1 MNTVLA
7 TTHPLN
13 ATRLVDQVSALRS
26 TLDREGI
33 SVTDMSRA
41 GSLEMNLGTEDPEQ
55 DLTHSTGP
63 VDIVRLEG
71 PIAARPVATAEP
83 GATAFRFFLDG
94 AQKTIP
100 VCRVGLTPVVMAISA
115 TGILERDESGQPRL
129 VRQALRVQQSW
140 ITPTR
145 LNNPALSRLIDEILS
160 SGGVIE
166 DPLEYPDGQP
176 LDDYDHIAGS
186 YGQTLSLSFKLA
198 GELRARQERRL
209 IDQWRTSMI
218 HDSPESWLVVD
229 GPLRGNVPN
238 AVGLVKNLQTQQLTH
253 NEAIA
258 LFDLPQ
264 GSRTTAFRYAS
275 SDADH
280 DQDHDAGEGKTMWYM
295 RLWSPTGMD
304 ARHSLVRIEA
314 AHDVSSTAQI
324 DEISSWILAER
335 LPRATADPRW
345 PTLLYPIH
353 YLERILKRRLSELT
367 AGWPSA

>member
-7 TTHPLN
+7 TTHPLK
-13 ATRLVDQVSALRS
+13 ATRLVDQVSALRA
-26 TLDREGI
+26 TLDREGVSI
-33 SVTDMSRA
+33 TDMSRA
-41 GSLEMNLGTEDPEQ
+41 GSLEMNLGSDDPEL
-55 DLTHSTGP
+55 DLTHSEGP

-71 PIAARPVATAEP
+71 PIAARPVGTAAP
-83 GATAFRFFLDG
+83 GASAFRFFLDG

-100 VCRVGLTPVVMAISA
+100 VCRIGLTPVVMAISA
-115 TGILERDESGQPRL
+115 AGILERDDSGQPRL
-129 VRQALRVQQSW
+129 VREALRVQQSW
-140 ITPTR
+140 IAPTR
-145 LNNPALSRLIDEILS
+145 LDNTALSRLIDEILS
-160 SGGVIE
+160 SGGLIE

-176 LDDYDHIAGS
+176 LDDYDHIAGN

-198 GELRARQERRL
+198 GELRARQEKHL
-209 IDQWRTSMI
+209 INQWQSSMI
-218 HDSPESWLVVD
+218 HSGPESWIVVD

-275 SDADH
+275 AGADP
-280 DQDHDAGEGKTMWYM
+280 DHDATEGKTMWYM

-314 AHDVSSTAQI
+314 ANDVATTAQI

>member
-1 MNTVLA
+1 MTTVLA
-7 TTHPLN
+7 RTHPPK
-13 ATRLVDQVSALRS
+13 ATRLVDQVGALRA
-26 TLDREGI
+26 TLDREGVSI
-33 SVTDMSRA
+33 TDMSRA
-41 GSLEMNLGTEDPEQ
+41 GSLEMNLDGEDPEL
-55 DLTHSTGP
+55 DLTHSSGP

-71 PIAARPVATAEP
+71 PIAARPIATAGP
-83 GATAFRFFLDG
+83 GTTAFRFFLDG
-94 AQKTIP
+94 AQRTIP
-100 VCRVGLTPVVMAISA
+100 VCRIGLTPVVMAISA
-115 TGILERDESGQPRL
+115 AGILERDESGQPRL
-129 VRQALRVQQSW
+129 VREALRVQQSW
-140 ITPTR
+140 IAPTR
-145 LNNPALSRLIDEILS
+145 LNNPALTRLLDEILS
-160 SGGVIE
+160 TSGVIE
-166 DPLEYPDGQP
+166 DPLEHHDGQP
-176 LDDYDHIAGS
+176 FDDYDHIAGN

-198 GELRARQERRL
+198 GRLRDRQEKRL
-209 IDQWRTSMI
+209 IDQWQSSLI
-218 HDSPESWLVVD
+218 HANPESWLVVD

-264 GSRTTAFRYAS
+264 GSRTSAFRYAS
-275 SDADH
+275 SDADPGH
-280 DQDHDAGEGKTMWYM
+280 DSSEGKTMWYM

-314 AHDVSSTAQI
+314 AHDVATTAQI